1 MFVLQADEWNS
12 LGTFVDLSRIIWF
25 MMFNSSKKEKE
36 DYQ

>member
-12 LGTFVDLSRIIWF
+12 LGTCVDLSRIIRF

>member
-12 LGTFVDLSRIIWF
+12 LGTCVDLSRIIWF
-25 MMFNSSKKEKE
+25 LFNSSKKEKE